1 MERFSFPVTLTPD
14 KDDGGFVVTFRDVP
28 EAITQGDTVDEAL
41 SEAADCLEEAIA
53 AYIANEKDI
62 PVPSKLEREEKL
74 VHLPL
79 QMAMKAA
86 VHIAIREAAITKSEL
101 ARRMNIDEKE
111 ARRIVDPHYNT
122 KLPKIERALHAL
134 GRHVELRMF

>member
-122 KLPKIERALHAL
+122 KLPKIEKALHAL